1 MGPGRHAGL
10 GSGLVVSI
18 LVEEVLLIQR
28 RAFLLA
34 SVALVAMP
42 GSLMAKPGIKGGKGA
57 ARTVNLSG
65 ARAPIEVVED
75 ELGVPHV
82 RAASKHD
89 AFFGQGYLVARD
101 RLFQIDMDYRGDMGR
116 MAEAFGLRRIAAD
129 RAARLF
135 LYRGDIDAELAA
147 LPAEVLD
154 CARGYV
160 AGVNARIDELAADP
174 AGLPLEYGILGISP
188 LRWDVRDLVRGRGI
202 GMGDADDEV
211 RRAQLQARG
220 LLDAEQL
227 MAPLRPAWSFT
238 VPKGLDVA
246 AVSEADLGVLDPANR
261 PTGFDAVQ
269 EARFDP
275 EQRRSDRF
283 ALGSNAWTVAA
294 SRSAT
299 GRPILA
305 NDPHLG
311 IGRTSPRHICHLSAP
326 GLDVIGAG
334 APGLPGIMQGHT
346 DRFAF
351 GRTNFHIDQTDLFI
365 LRTKKDDP
373 GRYWHKGR
381 WKAFETFEDEI
392 VVKGA
397 PPERV
402 TLRYAA
408 GRPIVS
414 QDSAKDRAVAFATVG
429 MLPGA
434 NMQFA
439 MIAINLATDWASLR
453 QAFKLH
459 VSPTNFHYADIDG
472 NTGWQTI
479 GFAPR
484 RPKHDG
490 LFPAPG
496 DGDFDWTGIL
506 PVEDMPS
513 VYNPAEGWF
522 ASANQMNLPA
532 GYPYRERII
541 SFNWSDPF
549 RYDRVAEVLRRQP
562 KHRIED
568 SIALQHDVQ
577 SLPARALLKLLPA
590 NPSSEAAPG
599 RPLCSG
605 AGPRAEANSDAALL
619 FEMDDHPS
627 YQELDCRRPGGAGGS
642 EDLIPSVNLS
652 EMLRILA
659 APDKRLGDDPAASR
673 DALIN
678 GALAAGWKKAIEI
691 GGADPAKWQW
701 GDLHRVTIQH
711 PLAANPAIA
720 AAFPKIEGGRSG
732 GDGTTPMA
740 RGFNARRGFNVS
752 HGASYLFVADVGA
765 WDNSRFLLLPGQSA
779 DPRSPRYRDFYPKWL
794 AGAMQP
800 LWFSK
805 AAVDRHAVGRLVLAP
820 AAD

>member
-1 MGPGRHAGL
+1 
-10 GSGLVVSI
+10 
-18 LVEEVLLIQR
+18 LIQR

-34 SVALVAMP
+34 SVALAAMP
-42 GSLMAKPGIKGGKGA
+42 GSLFAKPRVKGI
-57 ARTVNLSG
+57 ARTVKLSG
-65 ARAPIEVVED
+65 ARAPVEVVED

-82 RAASKHD
+82 RAGSLHD
-89 AFFGQGYLVARD
+89 AYFGQGYLVARD
-101 RLFQIDMDYRGDMGR
+101 RLFQIDMELRRDMGR
-116 MAEAFGLRRIAAD
+116 MAEAFGPRFVAAD
-129 RAARLF
+129 RGARLF
-135 LYRGDIDAELAA
+135 LYRGDIDSELAA
-147 LPAEVLD
+147 LPADVLD
-154 CARGYV
+154 CAKGYV
-160 AGVNARIDELAADP
+160 AGVNARLDELAADP
-174 AGLPLEYGILGISP
+174 TQLPLEYGILGVSP
-188 LRWDVRDLVRGRGI
+188 LRWNLRDLVRNRGI

-220 LLDAEQL
+220 LLDADQL
-227 MAPLRPAWSFT
+227 MAPLRPAWSYT
-238 VPKGLDVA
+238 VPEGLDCA
-246 AVSEADLGVLDPANR
+246 AVTEADLGILDPATR
-261 PTGFDAVQ
+261 PMDFDPVQ
-269 EARFDP
+269 EASLDP
-275 EQRRSDRF
+275 EQRWGDRF
-283 ALGSNAWTVAA
+283 ALGSNAWTI
-294 SRSAT
+294 SPLRSAT

-311 IGRTSPRHICHLSAP
+311 IGRASPRHMVHLSAP

-365 LRTKKDDP
+365 LRTKEGDP
-373 GRYWHKGR
+373 GRYWHKGE

-392 VVKGA
+392 LVKGA

-414 QDSAKDRAVAFATVG
+414 QDAARGRAVAFATVS

-434 NMQFA
+434 NQRFA
-439 MIAINLATDWASLR
+439 MIAINLSKDWASLR

-459 VSPTNFHYADIDG
+459 VSPTNLHYADIDG

-479 GFAPR
+479 GFTPR

-506 PVEDMPS
+506 PIEDMPH
-513 VYNPAEGWF
+513 VYNPREGWF
-522 ASANQMNLPA
+522 ASANQMNIPA
-532 GYPYRERII
+532 GYPYRERVI
-541 SFNWSDPF
+541 SFNWSDPY
-549 RYDRVAEVLRRQP
+549 RYDRIVEVLKAQP

-590 NPSSEAAPG
+590 TLSAEAAP
-599 RPLCSG
+599 
-605 AGPRAEANSDAALL
+605 AAALL
-619 FEMDDHPS
+619 RRWDCGIEADSAAALLYEMVMPALSSDFYDRIMPT
-627 YQELDCRRPGGAGGS
+627 GAR
-642 EDLIPSVNLS
+642 DLIASVNLS

-659 APDKRLGDDPAASR
+659 SPDKRLGDDPVAAR
-673 DALIN
+673 DAIIDR
-678 GALAAGWKKAIEI
+678 ALTAGWKKAVEVA
-691 GGADPAKWQW
+691 GADPVGWRW
-701 GDLHRVTIQH
+701 GDLHRVTISH
-711 PLAANPAIA
+711 SLSSNPSIA
-720 AAFPKIEGGRSG
+720 AAFPKIDGGRSG

-740 RGFNARRGFNVS
+740 RGFNPRRGFNVT

-779 DPRSPRYRDFYPKWL
+779 DPRSPRHRDFYPLWL

-800 LWFSK
+800 LWYSK
-805 AAVDRHAVGRLVLAP
+805 AAVDRHAVSRLTLTP

>member
-1 MGPGRHAGL
+1 M
-10 GSGLVVSI
+10 
-18 LVEEVLLIQR
+18 IQR

-34 SVALVAMP
+34 SVALAAMP
-42 GSLMAKPGIKGGKGA
+42 GSLLAKPRGHGGSAKP
-57 ARTVNLSG
+57 RTVHLTG
-65 ARAPIEVVED
+65 ARAPVEVIED

-82 RAASKHD
+82 RAASLHD

-101 RLFQIDMDYRGDMGR
+101 RLFQIDMEQRRDMGR
-116 MAEAFGLRRIAAD
+116 MAEAFGPRFVAAD

-135 LYRGDIDAELAA
+135 LYRGDIEAELAA
-147 LPAEVLD
+147 LPPDVLE
-154 CARGYV
+154 CAQGYV

-174 AGLPLEYGILGISP
+174 AQLPLEYGLLGISP
-188 LRWDVRDLVRGRGI
+188 LRWDIRNLVRGRGI

-211 RRAQLQARG
+211 RRAQLHARG
-220 LLDAEQL
+220 LLDADQL

-238 VPKGLDVA
+238 VPEGLDTA
-246 AVSEADLGVLDPANR
+246 AVTDADLGILDSSARPLPFDSIQEAQLDP
-261 PTGFDAVQ
+261 Q
-269 EARFDP
+269 
-275 EQRRSDRF
+275 QRWTDRF
-283 ALGSNAWTVAA
+283 ALGSNAWTIAP

-311 IGRTSPRHICHLSAP
+311 IGGAGPRHMVHLTAP

-365 LRTKKDDP
+365 LRTKKDDANQ
-373 GRYWHKGR
+373 YWHKGK
-381 WKAFETFEDEI
+381 WKVFETFEDEI
-392 VVKGA
+392 AVKGA

-414 QDSAKDRAVAFATVG
+414 QDAARDRAVAFATVS

-434 NMQFA
+434 NQRFA
-439 MIAINLATDWASLR
+439 IIAINLAKDWASLQ

-459 VSPTNFHYADIDG
+459 VSPTNLHYADIDG

-479 GFAPR
+479 GFTPR

-506 PVEDMPS
+506 PVQDMPH
-513 VYNPAEGWF
+513 VYNPREGWF

-532 GYPYRERII
+532 GYPYHERII
-541 SFNWSDPF
+541 SFGWSDPF
-549 RYDRVAEVLRRQP
+549 RYDRIAEVLRAQP

-590 NPSSEAAPG
+590 APSADAAQATALLRRWDCGIEADSA
-599 RPLCSG
+599 
-605 AGPRAEANSDAALL
+605 AALL
-619 FEMDDHPS
+619 YEMVMPALS
-627 YQELDCRRPGGAGGS
+627 SGFYERVVPAAAR
-642 EDLIPSVNLS
+642 DLIPSVNLS

-659 APDKRLGDDPAASR
+659 SSDKRLGGDPAAAR
-673 DALIN
+673 DALIDR
-678 GALAAGWKKAIEI
+678 ALAAGWKRAVEL
-691 GGADPAKWQW
+691 GGTDPARWQW
-701 GDLHRVTIQH
+701 GDLHRVTIAH
-711 PLAANPAIA
+711 PLSSIPAIA

-740 RGFNARRGFNVS
+740 RGFNAKRGFNVS

-779 DPRSPRYRDFYPKWL
+779 DPRSPRYRDFYPLWL

-805 AAVDRHAVGRLVLAP
+805 AAVERHAAARLILTP
-820 AAD
+820 TL

>member
-1 MGPGRHAGL
+1 M
-10 GSGLVVSI
+10 
-18 LVEEVLLIQR
+18 IQR

-34 SVALVAMP
+34 SVALAAMP
-42 GSLMAKPGIKGGKGA
+42 GSLLAKPRVKG
-57 ARTVNLSG
+57 ARTVRLSG
-65 ARAPIEVVED
+65 SRAPVEIVED

-82 RAASKHD
+82 RAASLHD
-89 AFFGQGYLVARD
+89 AYFGQGYLVARD
-101 RLFQIDMDYRGDMGR
+101 RLFQIDMEHRRDMGR
-116 MAEAFGLRRIAAD
+116 MAEAFGSRFVAAD

-135 LYRGDIDAELAA
+135 LYRGDIEAELAA
-147 LPAEVLD
+147 LPPDVLE
-154 CARGYV
+154 CAHGYV

-174 AGLPLEYGILGISP
+174 AQLPLEYGILGISP
-188 LRWDVRDLVRGRGI
+188 LRWNIRDLVRNRGI
-202 GMGDADDEV
+202 SMGDADDEV

-220 LLDAEQL
+220 LLEADQL

-238 VPKGLDVA
+238 VPEGLDCA
-246 AVSEADLGVLDPANR
+246 AVTAADLGLLDSAAR
-261 PTGFDAVQ
+261 PMPFDPVQ
-269 EARFDP
+269 EAQFDP
-275 EQRRSDRF
+275 EERRGDRF
-283 ALGSNAWTVAA
+283 ALGSNAWTIAP

-299 GRPILA
+299 GRAILA

-311 IGRTSPRHICHLSAP
+311 IGGASPRHMVHLSAP

-346 DRFAF
+346 DCFAF

-373 GRYWHKGR
+373 TRYWHKGA

-392 VVKGA
+392 AVKGA

-414 QDSAKDRAVAFATVG
+414 QDAGRGRAVAFATVS

-434 NMQFA
+434 NQRFA
-439 MIAINLATDWASLR
+439 MIAINLSKDWASLR

-479 GFAPR
+479 GFTPR

-506 PVEDMPS
+506 PVEDMPH
-513 VYNPAEGWF
+513 VYNPREGWF

-532 GYPYRERII
+532 AYPYRERII
-541 SFNWSDPF
+541 SFSWSDPF
-549 RYDRVAEVLRRQP
+549 RYDRIAEVLRDQP
-562 KHRIED
+562 KHRIKD

-577 SLPARALLKLLPA
+577 SLPARALLKLLPVH
-590 NPSSEAAPG
+590 PSADAAP
-599 RPLCSG
+599 
-605 AGPRAEANSDAALL
+605 AAALL
-619 FEMDDHPS
+619 RRWDCGIEADSAAALLYEMVMPALSSDFYDRVVPVAA
-627 YQELDCRRPGGAGGS
+627 R
-642 EDLIPSVNLS
+642 DLIPSVNLS

-659 APDKRLGDDPAASR
+659 SPDKRLGENPAAAR
-673 DALIN
+673 DALIDR
-678 GALAAGWKKAIEI
+678 ALAAGWKRAVEL
-691 GGADPAKWQW
+691 GGADPAGWRW
-701 GDLHRVTIQH
+701 GDLHRVSIAH
-711 PLAANPAIA
+711 PLSSNPAIA

-740 RGFNARRGFNVS
+740 RGFNAKRGFNVS
-752 HGASYLFVADVGA
+752 HGASYLMVADVGA

-779 DPRSPRYRDFYPKWL
+779 DPRSPRYRDFYPFWL

-805 AAVDRHAVGRLVLAP
+805 AAVDRHAAARTILAP
-820 AAD
+820 AAKVPRR

>member
-1 MGPGRHAGL
+1 
-10 GSGLVVSI
+10 
-18 LVEEVLLIQR
+18 LIQR

-34 SVALVAMP
+34 SAALVAMP
-42 GSLMAKPGIKGGKGA
+42 GSLLAKPRVRGGT
-57 ARTVNLSG
+57 RTTKLSG
-65 ARAPIEVVED
+65 ARAPIEVIED
-75 ELGVPHV
+75 VLGVPHV
-82 RAASKHD
+82 RAASRHD

-101 RLFQIDMDYRGDMGR
+101 RLFQMDIDYRRDMGR
-116 MAEAFGLRRIAAD
+116 MAEAFGPRFVAAD
-129 RAARLF
+129 KAARLF
-135 LYRGDIDAELAA
+135 HYRGDIDAELAA
-147 LPAEVLD
+147 LPPDVLE

-174 AGLPLEYGILGISP
+174 AQLPLEYGILGISP
-188 LRWDVRDLVRGRGI
+188 LRWDILDLVRRRGI

-211 RRAQLQARG
+211 RRAQLQSRG

-227 MAPLRPAWSFT
+227 LAPLRPAWSFT
-238 VPKGLDVA
+238 IPQGLDVA

-261 PTGFDAVQ
+261 PVPFDAIQGVPL
-269 EARFDP
+269 DP
-275 EQRRSDRF
+275 EPEGDRF
-283 ALGSNAWTVAA
+283 ALGSNAWTISP

-311 IGRTSPRHICHLSAP
+311 IGGANPRHMIHLTAP

-365 LRTKKDDP
+365 LRTKDGDP
-373 GRYWHKGR
+373 NRYWHKGE

-392 VVKGA
+392 AVKGA

-402 TLRYAA
+402 TLRYAG

-414 QDSAKDRAVAFATVG
+414 QDAARQRAVAFATVS

-434 NMQFA
+434 NSRFA
-439 MIAINLATDWASLR
+439 MIAINLSKDWASLR

-479 GFAPR
+479 GFTPR
-484 RPKHDG
+484 RPRHDG

-496 DGDFDWTGIL
+496 DGDYDWTGLL
-506 PVEDMPS
+506 PVEDMPH
-513 VYNPAEGWF
+513 VYNPPEGWF

-532 GYPYRERII
+532 DYPYRERII
-541 SFNWSDPF
+541 SFNWSDPY
-549 RYDRVAEVLRRQP
+549 RYDRCAEVLRSQP
-562 KHRIED
+562 KHRIAD

-577 SLPARALLKLLPA
+577 SLPARALLKLVPA
-590 NPSSEAAPG
+590 TLSAEAAPAVAMLRRWDCG
-599 RPLCSG
+599 I
-605 AGPRAEANSDAALL
+605 EADSAAALL
-619 FEMDDHPS
+619 FEMVMAALSANFHDRVVP
-627 YQELDCRRPGGAGGS
+627 AAAK
-642 EDLIPSVNLS
+642 DLIPTVNLS
-652 EMLRILA
+652 EMLRILG
-659 APDKRLGDDPAASR
+659 APDKRLGDDPAAAR
-673 DALIN
+673 DALIE
-678 GALAAGWKKAIEI
+678 GALVAGWTKAVEL

-701 GDLHRVTIQH
+701 GNLHRVTIAH
-711 PLAANPAIA
+711 PLASSNAAIA

-740 RGFNARRGFNVS
+740 RGFNSRRGFNVS

-794 AGAMQP
+794 AGDMQP

-805 AAVDRHAVGRLVLAP
+805 AAIDRHAVERLVLAP
-820 AAD
+820 AKG

>member
-1 MGPGRHAGL
+1 M
-10 GSGLVVSI
+10 
-18 LVEEVLLIQR
+18 IQR

-42 GSLMAKPGIKGGKGA
+42 GSLLAQPKVKGA
-57 ARTVNLSG
+57 AQTVRLSG
-65 ARAPIEVVED
+65 ARAPVEVVED

-82 RAASKHD
+82 RAASLHD

-101 RLFQIDMDYRGDMGR
+101 RLFQIDMEHRRDMGR
-116 MAEAFGLRRIAAD
+116 MAEAFGPRFVAAD
-129 RAARLF
+129 KAARLF

-147 LPAEVLD
+147 LPPGVLE
-154 CARGYV
+154 CAQGYV
-160 AGVNARIDELAADP
+160 AGVNARIEELSADP
-174 AGLPLEYGILGISP
+174 AQLPLEYGILGISP
-188 LRWDVRDLVRGRGI
+188 LRWEIADLVRNRGI
-202 GMGDADDEV
+202 SMGDADDEV

-220 LLDAEQL
+220 LLDVDQL
-227 MAPLRPAWSFT
+227 MIPLRPAWSFT

-246 AVSEADLGVLDPANR
+246 AVSDADLGILDPANR
-261 PTGFDAVQ
+261 PMDFDPVQ
-269 EARFDP
+269 EASLDAEGRWG
-275 EQRRSDRF
+275 DRF
-283 ALGSNAWTVAA
+283 ALGSNAWTIAP

-311 IGRTSPRHICHLSAP
+311 IGRASPRHMCHLTAP

-373 GRYWHKGR
+373 GRYWHKGQ

-392 VVKGA
+392 AVKGA

-414 QDSAKDRAVAFATVG
+414 QDAARDRAVAFATVS

-434 NMQFA
+434 NQRFA
-439 MIAINLATDWASLR
+439 IIAINLSKDWASLR

-459 VSPTNFHYADIDG
+459 VSPTNLHYADIDG

-479 GFAPR
+479 GFTPR

-490 LFPAPG
+490 LLPAPG

-506 PVEDMPS
+506 PVEDMPH
-513 VYNPAEGWF
+513 VYNPREGWF
-522 ASANQMNLPA
+522 ASANQMNLPVD
-532 GYPYRERII
+532 YPYRERII
-541 SFNWSDPF
+541 SFSWSDPF
-549 RYDRVAEVLRRQP
+549 RYNRIAEVLRAQP

-590 NPSSEAAPG
+590 NVSAEAAP
-599 RPLCSG
+599 
-605 AGPRAEANSDAALL
+605 AAALL
-619 FEMDDHPS
+619 RRWDCGIEADSAAALLYEMVMPALSTDFYDRIMPAAA
-627 YQELDCRRPGGAGGS
+627 R
-642 EDLIPSVNLS
+642 DLIPSVNLS

-659 APDKRLGDDPAASR
+659 SPDKRLGDTPAAAR
-673 DALIN
+673 DAIVDR
-678 GALAAGWKKAIEI
+678 ALAAGWKKAVEV
-691 GGADPAKWQW
+691 GGPDPARWKW
-701 GDLHRVTIQH
+701 GDLHRVTIAH
-711 PLAANPAIA
+711 SLSSNPAIA
-720 AAFPKIEGGRSG
+720 SAFPKIDGGRSG

-740 RGFNARRGFNVS
+740 RGFNPRRGFNVT

-779 DPRSPRYRDFYPKWL
+779 DPRSPRYRDFYPYWL

-805 AAVDRHAVGRLVLAP
+805 TAVDRHAEGRLILTP
-820 AAD
+820 A

>member
-1 MGPGRHAGL
+1 M
-10 GSGLVVSI
+10 
-18 LVEEVLLIQR
+18 IQR

-34 SVALVAMP
+34 SAALAAMP
-42 GSLMAKPGIKGGKGA
+42 GSLLATPRVKGGT
-57 ARTVNLSG
+57 RTVNLAG
-65 ARAPIEVVED
+65 ARAPIEIIED

-101 RLFQIDMDYRGDMGR
+101 RLFQLDMERRREMGR
-116 MAEAFGLRRIAAD
+116 MAEAFGPRFVAAD

-147 LPAEVLD
+147 LPPEVLE

-174 AGLPLEYGILGISP
+174 AALPLEYGILGIRP
-188 LRWDVRDLVRGRGI
+188 LRWEVRDLVRGRGI

-238 VPKGLDVA
+238 MPEGLDVA
-246 AVSEADLGVLDPANR
+246 AVSEADLGVLDPAAR
-261 PTGFDAVQ
+261 PVPFDAIQ
-269 EARFDP
+269 EASLDR
-275 EQRRSDRF
+275 ELRGSDRF
-283 ALGSNAWTVAA
+283 ALGSNAWTISP

-311 IGRTSPRHICHLSAP
+311 IGGASPRHMCHLSAP

-351 GRTNFHIDQTDLFI
+351 GRTNFHIDQTDLFV
-365 LRTKKDDP
+365 LRTKKGDP
-373 GRYWHKGR
+373 GRYWHKGE

-392 VVKGA
+392 LVKGA
-397 PPERV
+397 PSERV

-414 QDSAKDRAVAFATVG
+414 QDAARNRAVAFATVS

-434 NMQFA
+434 NQRFA
-439 MIAINLATDWASLR
+439 IIAINLSKDWASLR
-453 QAFKLH
+453 KACTLH
-459 VSPTNFHYADIDG
+459 VSPTNLHYADIDG

-479 GFAPR
+479 GFTPR

-496 DGDFDWTGIL
+496 DGDFDWAGIL
-506 PVEDMPS
+506 PVEDMPH
-513 VYNPAEGWF
+513 VYNPREGWF

-541 SFNWSDPF
+541 SFGWSDPF
-549 RYDRVAEVLRRQP
+549 RYDRIAEVLRNQP

-568 SIALQHDVQ
+568 SVALQHDVH

-590 NPSSEAAPG
+590 SPSADAAP
-599 RPLCSG
+599 
-605 AGPRAEANSDAALL
+605 AAALL
-619 FEMDDHPS
+619 RRWDCGIEADSAAALLYEMVMPALSTAFYDRIVPTAA
-627 YQELDCRRPGGAGGS
+627 R
-642 EDLIPSVNLS
+642 DLIPSVNLS

-659 APDKRLGDDPAASR
+659 SPDKRLGDDPAAAR
-673 DALIN
+673 DAMIN
-678 GALAAGWKKAIEI
+678 GALAAGWKKAVEL
-691 GGADPAKWQW
+691 GGADPAGWKW
-701 GDLHRVTIQH
+701 GDLHRVTIAH
-711 PLAANPAIA
+711 PLSASHRAIA
-720 AAFPKIEGGRSG
+720 AAFPNIEGGRSG

-740 RGFNARRGFNVS
+740 RGFNAKRSYDVS

-779 DPRSPRYRDFYPKWL
+779 DPRSPHYRDFYPKWL

-805 AAVDRHAVGRLVLAP
+805 AAVERHAAARLTLTP

>member
-1 MGPGRHAGL
+1 M
-10 GSGLVVSI
+10 
-18 LVEEVLLIQR
+18 IQR

-34 SVALVAMP
+34 SAALVAMP
-42 GSLMAKPGIKGGKGA
+42 GSLLARPRIKGGTRKIG
-57 ARTVNLSG
+57 LSG
-65 ARAPIEVVED
+65 ARASIEVIED

-82 RAASKHD
+82 RAASLHD
-89 AFFGQGYLVARD
+89 AYFGQGYLVARD
-101 RLFQIDMDYRGDMGR
+101 RLFQIDMEQRRDMGR
-116 MAEAFGLRRIAAD
+116 MAEAFGPRFVAAD
-129 RAARLF
+129 KAARLF

-147 LPAEVLD
+147 IPPDVLD

-160 AGVNARIDELAADP
+160 AGVNARLDELAADP
-174 AGLPLEYGILGISP
+174 SQLPLEYGILGISP
-188 LRWDVRDLVRGRGI
+188 LRWDVRDLVRNRGI

-227 MAPLRPAWSFT
+227 MIPLRPTWSFT
-238 VPKGLDVA
+238 VPEGLDVA
-246 AVSEADLGVLDPANR
+246 SVSEADLGVLDPANR
-261 PTGFDAVQ
+261 PLDFDPVQ

-275 EQRRSDRF
+275 ETRTSDRF
-283 ALGSNAWTVAA
+283 ALGSNAWTVAG
-294 SRSAT
+294 SRTAT

-311 IGRTSPRHICHLSAP
+311 IGRASPRHMVHLTAP
-326 GLDVIGAG
+326 GFDVIGAG
-334 APGLPGIMQGHT
+334 SPGLPGIMQGHT

-351 GRTNFHIDQTDLFI
+351 GRTNFHIDQTDMFI
-365 LRTKKDDP
+365 LRTKEGDP
-373 GRYWHKGR
+373 ARYWHKGE
-381 WKAFETFEDEI
+381 WKAFEIFEDEI
-392 VVKGA
+392 AVKGA

-414 QDSAKDRAVAFATVG
+414 QDAARNRAVAFATVS

-434 NMQFA
+434 NARFA
-439 MIAINLATDWASLR
+439 MIAINLSKDWASLR
-453 QAFKLH
+453 KAFKLH

-479 GFAPR
+479 GFVPK

-506 PVEDMPS
+506 PVEDMPH
-513 VYNPAEGWF
+513 VYNPPEGWF

-532 GYPYRERII
+532 AYPYRERII
-541 SFNWSDPF
+541 SFSWSDPF
-549 RYDRVAEVLRRQP
+549 RYDRCAEVLRAQP
-562 KHRIED
+562 KHRIAD

-590 NPSSEAAPG
+590 APSTEAANAVALLRRWDCG
-599 RPLCSG
+599 I
-605 AGPRAEANSDAALL
+605 EADSAAALL
-619 FEMDDHPS
+619 YEMVMIALSSDFRERIVPA
-627 YQELDCRRPGGAGGS
+627 GAK
-642 EDLIPSVNLS
+642 DLISSVNLS

-659 APDKRLGDDPAASR
+659 SPDKRLGEDPVAGRDAMIDRALIAGWNRAVTLGGPDPA
-673 DALIN
+673 
-678 GALAAGWKKAIEI
+678 G
-691 GGADPAKWQW
+691 WQW
-701 GDLHRVTIQH
+701 GDLHRVSIEH
-711 PLAANPAIA
+711 PLAASNRAIA

-732 GDGTTPMA
+732 GDGQTPMA
-740 RGFNARRGFNVS
+740 RGFNARRSFNVS

-779 DPRSPRYRDFYPKWL
+779 DPRSPRYRDFYPLWL
-794 AGAMQP
+794 AGTMQP

-805 AAVDRHAVGRLVLAP
+805 GAVDRHAVAHTVLTPKPTAP
-820 AAD
+820 RQ

>member
-1 MGPGRHAGL
+1 M
-10 GSGLVVSI
+10 
-18 LVEEVLLIQR
+18 IQR

-34 SVALVAMP
+34 SVALAAMP
-42 GSLMAKPGIKGGKGA
+42 GSLFAKPGVKGVSA
-57 ARTVNLSG
+57 RARTISLSG
-65 ARAPIEVVED
+65 ARAPVDVIED

-82 RAASKHD
+82 RAASLHD

-101 RLFQIDMDYRGDMGR
+101 RLFQIDMEQRRDMGR
-116 MAEAFGLRRIAAD
+116 MAEAFGPRFVAAD

-135 LYRGDIDAELAA
+135 LYRGDIEAELAA
-147 LPAEVLD
+147 LPADVLE

-174 AGLPLEYGILGISP
+174 AQLPLEYGLLGISP
-188 LRWDVRDLVRGRGI
+188 LRWDIRNLVQGRGI

-211 RRAQLQARG
+211 RRAQLHARG
-220 LLDAEQL
+220 LLDADQL

-238 VPKGLDVA
+238 VPEGLDAA
-246 AVSEADLGVLDPANR
+246 AVSDADLGILNASAR
-261 PTGFDAVQ
+261 PLPFDTIQ
-269 EARFDP
+269 EAQFDP
-275 EQRRSDRF
+275 EQRWTDRF
-283 ALGSNAWTVAA
+283 ALGSNAWTIAP

-311 IGRTSPRHICHLSAP
+311 IGGAGPRHMVHLTAP

-365 LRTKKDDP
+365 LRTQKDDP
-373 GRYWHKGR
+373 GQYWHKGA

-392 VVKGA
+392 AVKGA
-397 PPERV
+397 PSERV

-414 QDSAKDRAVAFATVG
+414 QDAARGRAVAFATVS

-434 NMQFA
+434 NQRFA
-439 MIAINLATDWASLR
+439 MIAINLSKDWASLR

-459 VSPTNFHYADIDG
+459 VSPTNLHYADIDG

-479 GFAPR
+479 GFTPR

-490 LFPAPG
+490 LLPAPG

-506 PVEDMPS
+506 AVEDMPH
-513 VYNPAEGWF
+513 VYNPREGWF

-532 GYPYRERII
+532 GYPWRERII

-549 RYDRVAEVLRRQP
+549 RYDRIAEVLRAQP

-568 SIALQHDVQ
+568 SVALQHDVQ

-590 NPSSEAAPG
+590 RPSADAAQ
-599 RPLCSG
+599 
-605 AGPRAEANSDAALL
+605 AAALL
-619 FEMDDHPS
+619 RRWDCGIEADSAAALLYEMVMPALS
-627 YQELDCRRPGGAGGS
+627 AGFYDRVVPAAAR
-642 EDLIPSVNLS
+642 DLIPSVNLS

-659 APDKRLGDDPAASR
+659 SPDKRLGDDPVAAR
-673 DALIN
+673 DALVDR
-678 GALAAGWKKAIEI
+678 ALAAGWKKAVEL
-691 GGADPAKWQW
+691 GGADPAGWRW
-701 GDLHRVTIQH
+701 GDLHRVTIAH
-711 PLAANPAIA
+711 PLSSIPAIA

-740 RGFNARRGFNVS
+740 RGFNPKRGFNVS
-752 HGASYLFVADVGA
+752 HGASYLMVADVGA

-779 DPRSPRYRDFYPKWL
+779 DPRSPRYRDFYPFWL

-805 AAVDRHAVGRLVLAP
+805 GAVERHAAARMVLEP
-820 AAD
+820 ASS

>member
-1 MGPGRHAGL
+1 
-10 GSGLVVSI
+10 
-18 LVEEVLLIQR
+18 LIQR

-34 SVALVAMP
+34 SVALVALP
-42 GSLMAKPGIKGGKGA
+42 GGLMAKPRGKAGKQ
-57 ARTVNLSG
+57 TVRLSG
-65 ARAPIEVVED
+65 ARAPIEIVED

-101 RLFQIDMDYRGDMGR
+101 RLFQIDMEHRGDMGR
-116 MAEAFGLRRIAAD
+116 MAETFGPRFVAAD
-129 RAARLF
+129 KAARLF
-135 LYRGDIDAELAA
+135 LYRGDVEAELAA
-147 LPAEVLD
+147 LPPDVLD

-174 AGLPLEYGILGISP
+174 AQLPLEYGILGIDP

-238 VPKGLDVA
+238 VPEGLDCA

-261 PTGFDAVQ
+261 PIDFDPVQ

-275 EQRRSDRF
+275 EQRRADRF
-283 ALGSNAWTVAA
+283 ALGSNAWTVAP

-311 IGRTSPRHICHLSAP
+311 IGRTSPRHMCHLSAP

-334 APGLPGIMQGHT
+334 SPGLPGIMQGHT

-365 LRTKKDDP
+365 LRTSESDP
-373 GRYWHKGR
+373 ESYWHKGK
-381 WKAFETFEDEI
+381 WTAFETFEDEI
-392 VVKGA
+392 AVKDA

-402 TLRYAA
+402 VLRYAG

-414 QDSAKDRAVAFATVG
+414 ADAARQRAVAFSTVS

-434 NMQFA
+434 NMRFA
-439 MIAINLATDWASLR
+439 IIAINLSKDWASLR

-479 GFAPR
+479 GFTPQ

-506 PVEDMPS
+506 PVEDMPF
-513 VYNPAEGWF
+513 VYNPPEGWF
-522 ASANQMNLPA
+522 ASANQMNLPT

-549 RYDRVAEVLRRQP
+549 RYNRCAEVLRAQP

-577 SLPARALLKLLPA
+577 SLPARALLKLIPA
-590 NPSSEAAPG
+590 SPSTEAAPAAALLRRWDCG
-599 RPLCSG
+599 I
-605 AGPRAEANSDAALL
+605 EADSAAALL
-619 FEMDDHPS
+619 FEMVMVALSADFRDRIVPAAA
-627 YQELDCRRPGGAGGS
+627 R
-642 EDLIPSVNLS
+642 DLIPSVNLS
-652 EMLRILA
+652 EMLHILG
-659 APDKRLGDDPAASR
+659 APDKRLGDDPAAAR
-673 DALIN
+673 DALVN
-678 GALAAGWKKAIEI
+678 GALAAGWKKAIEL

-701 GDLHRVTIQH
+701 GDLHRVTIAH
-711 PLAANPAIA
+711 PLSANPAIA

-740 RGFNARRGFNVS
+740 RGFNARRGFDVS

-794 AGAMQP
+794 AGDMQP

-805 AAVDRHAVGRLVLAP
+805 AAVDRHAVGRTVLAP
-820 AAD
+820 AGG

>member
-1 MGPGRHAGL
+1 M
-10 GSGLVVSI
+10 
-18 LVEEVLLIQR
+18 LIQR
-28 RAFLLA
+28 RALLLA
-34 SVALVAMP
+34 SVALAAMP
-42 GSLMAKPGIKGGKGA
+42 GSLFAKPRVEGA
-57 ARTVNLSG
+57 ARTVTLSG
-65 ARAPIEVVED
+65 ARAPIEVIED

-82 RAASKHD
+82 RAGSLHD
-89 AFFGQGYLVARD
+89 AYFGQGYLVARD
-101 RLFQIDMDYRGDMGR
+101 RLFQIDMEIRRDMGR
-116 MAEAFGLRRIAAD
+116 MAEAFGPRFVAAD
-129 RAARLF
+129 RGARLF
-135 LYRGDIDAELAA
+135 LYRGDIEAELAA
-147 LPAEVLD
+147 LPADVLE
-154 CARGYV
+154 CAKGYV
-160 AGVNARIDELAADP
+160 AGVNARLDELAADP
-174 AGLPLEYGILGISP
+174 AQLPLEYGRVGISP
-188 LRWDVRDLVRGRGI
+188 LRWDIRDLVRNRGI

-211 RRAQLQARG
+211 RRAQLQTRG
-220 LLDAEQL
+220 LLDADQL
-227 MAPLRPAWSFT
+227 MAPLRPAWSYT
-238 VPKGLDVA
+238 VPEGLECA
-246 AVSEADLGVLDPANR
+246 EVSEVDLGIFDPATR
-261 PTGFDAVQ
+261 PMDFDPVQ
-269 EARFDP
+269 EASLDP
-275 EQRRSDRF
+275 DQRWGDRF
-283 ALGSNAWTVAA
+283 ALGSNAWTISP

-311 IGRTSPRHICHLSAP
+311 IGRASPRHMVHLSAP

-365 LRTKKDDP
+365 LRTKDGDP
-373 GRYWHKGR
+373 GRYWHKGA

-392 VVKGA
+392 LVKGA

-414 QDSAKDRAVAFATVG
+414 QDAARSRAVAFATVS

-434 NMQFA
+434 NQRFA
-439 MIAINLATDWASLR
+439 IIAINLSRDWASLR

-459 VSPTNFHYADIDG
+459 VSPTNLHYADIDG

-479 GFAPR
+479 GFTPR
-484 RPKHDG
+484 RPRHDG

-506 PVEDMPS
+506 PIEDMPH
-513 VYNPAEGWF
+513 VYNPREGWF
-522 ASANQMNLPA
+522 ASANQMNIPA
-532 GYPYRERII
+532 GYPYRERVI
-541 SFNWSDPF
+541 SFNWSDPY
-549 RYDRVAEVLRRQP
+549 RYDRIVEVLKAQP

-590 NPSSEAAPG
+590 TLSAEAAP
-599 RPLCSG
+599 
-605 AGPRAEANSDAALL
+605 AAALL
-619 FEMDDHPS
+619 RRWDCGIEADSAAALLYEMVMPALSSDFYDRIMPTAA
-627 YQELDCRRPGGAGGS
+627 R
-642 EDLIPSVNLS
+642 DLIPSINLS

-659 APDKRLGDDPAASR
+659 SPDKRLGDDPVAAR
-673 DALIN
+673 DAIIDR
-678 GALAAGWKKAIEI
+678 ALAAGWKKAVEV
-691 GGADPAKWQW
+691 GGADPAGWRW
-701 GDLHRVTIQH
+701 GDLHRVTISH
-711 PLAANPAIA
+711 SLSSNPAIA
-720 AAFPKIEGGRSG
+720 AAFPKIDGGRSG

-740 RGFNARRGFNVS
+740 RGFNPRRGFNVT

-779 DPRSPRYRDFYPKWL
+779 DPRSPRYRDFYPLWL

-800 LWFSK
+800 LWYSK
-805 AAVDRHAVGRLVLAP
+805 AAVDRHAVSMLTLAP

>member
-1 MGPGRHAGL
+1 M
-10 GSGLVVSI
+10 
-18 LVEEVLLIQR
+18 IQR

-34 SVALVAMP
+34 SAALVAMP
-42 GSLMAKPGIKGGKGA
+42 GSLLAKPRVKGGT
-57 ARTVNLSG
+57 RTTKLSG
-65 ARAPIEVVED
+65 ARAPIEVIED
-75 ELGVPHV
+75 ALGVPHV
-82 RAASKHD
+82 RAASRHD

-101 RLFQIDMDYRGDMGR
+101 RLFQMDIDYRRDMGR
-116 MAEAFGLRRIAAD
+116 MAEAFGPRFVAAD
-129 RAARLF
+129 KAARLF
-135 LYRGDIDAELAA
+135 HYRGDIDAELAA
-147 LPAEVLD
+147 LPPDVLE

-174 AGLPLEYGILGISP
+174 AQLPLEYGILGISP
-188 LRWDVRDLVRGRGI
+188 LRWDILDLVRRRGI

-211 RRAQLQARG
+211 RRAQLQSRG

-227 MAPLRPAWSFT
+227 LAPLRPAWSFT
-238 VPKGLDVA
+238 IPQGLDVA

-261 PTGFDAVQ
+261 PVPFDAIQGVPL
-269 EARFDP
+269 DP
-275 EQRRSDRF
+275 EPEGDRF
-283 ALGSNAWTVAA
+283 ALGSNAWTISP

-311 IGRTSPRHICHLSAP
+311 IGGANPRHMIHLTAP

-365 LRTKKDDP
+365 LRTRDGDP
-373 GRYWHKGR
+373 GRYWHKGE

-392 VVKGA
+392 AVKGA

-402 TLRYAA
+402 TLRYAG

-414 QDSAKDRAVAFATVG
+414 QDAARQRAVAFATVS

-434 NMQFA
+434 NSRFA
-439 MIAINLATDWASLR
+439 MIAINLSKDWASLR

-479 GFAPR
+479 GFTPR
-484 RPKHDG
+484 RPRHDG

-496 DGDFDWTGIL
+496 DGDYDWTGLL
-506 PVEDMPS
+506 PVEDMPH
-513 VYNPAEGWF
+513 VYNPPEGWF
-522 ASANQMNLPA
+522 ASANQMNLPTD
-532 GYPYRERII
+532 YPYRERVI
-541 SFNWSDPF
+541 SFNWSDPY
-549 RYDRVAEVLRRQP
+549 RYDRCAEVLRSQP
-562 KHRIED
+562 KHRIAD

-577 SLPARALLKLLPA
+577 SLPARALLKLLPTTLSA
-590 NPSSEAAPG
+590 EAAPAAAMLRRWDCG
-599 RPLCSG
+599 IDADS
-605 AGPRAEANSDAALL
+605 AAALL
-619 FEMDDHPS
+619 FEMVMVALSANFRDRVVP
-627 YQELDCRRPGGAGGS
+627 AAAK
-642 EDLIPSVNLS
+642 DLIPTVNLS
-652 EMLRILA
+652 EMLRILG
-659 APDKRLGDDPAASR
+659 APDKRLGDDPAAER
-673 DALIN
+673 DALID
-678 GALAAGWKKAIEI
+678 GALVAGWTKAVEL

-701 GDLHRVTIQH
+701 GNLHKVTIAH
-711 PLAANPAIA
+711 PLASSNAAIA

-740 RGFNARRGFNVS
+740 RGFNSRRGFNVS

-794 AGAMQP
+794 AGDMQP

-805 AAVDRHAVGRLVLAP
+805 AAIDRHAVERLVLAP
-820 AAD
+820 AKG

>member
-1 MGPGRHAGL
+1 
-10 GSGLVVSI
+10 
-18 LVEEVLLIQR
+18 LIQR

-34 SVALVAMP
+34 SAALVAMP
-42 GSLMAKPGIKGGKGA
+42 GSLFAKPRVKGGTQKIG
-57 ARTVNLSG
+57 LSG

-101 RLFQIDMDYRGDMGR
+101 RLFQIDMERRRDMGR
-116 MAEAFGLRRIAAD
+116 MAEAFGPRFIAAD
-129 RAARLF
+129 KAARLF

-147 LPAEVLD
+147 LPPEVLE
-154 CARGYV
+154 CAEGYV

-174 AGLPLEYGILGISP
+174 SLLPLEYGILGISP

-211 RRAQLQARG
+211 RRAQLHARG
-220 LLDAEQL
+220 LLEADQL

-238 VPKGLDVA
+238 VPAGLDTA
-246 AVSEADLGVLDPANR
+246 AVSEADLGLLDPANR
-261 PTGFDAVQ
+261 PGGFEPLQ
-269 EARFDP
+269 EAAWLDP
-275 EQRRSDRF
+275 EARREDRF
-283 ALGSNAWTVAA
+283 AQGSNAWTVSP
-294 SRSAT
+294 SRTAT

-311 IGRTSPRHICHLSAP
+311 IGRSSPRHMCHLSAP

-365 LRTKKDDP
+365 LRTKEGDP
-373 GRYWHKGR
+373 GRYWHKGE
-381 WKAFETFEDEI
+381 WKAFETFEEEI
-392 VVKGA
+392 LVKGA
-397 PPERV
+397 PAERV
-402 TLRYAA
+402 TLRYAN

-414 QDSAKDRAVAFATVG
+414 EDTARSRAVAFATVA

-434 NMQFA
+434 NARFA
-439 MIAINLATDWASLR
+439 MIAINLSTDWASLR
-453 QAFKLH
+453 KAFKLH

-496 DGDFDWTGIL
+496 DGDYDWTGIL
-506 PVEDMPS
+506 PVEDMPH

-522 ASANQMNLPA
+522 ASANQMNLPKD
-532 GYPYRERII
+532 YPYRERII
-541 SFNWSDPF
+541 SFSWSDPF
-549 RYDRVAEVLRRQP
+549 RYDRSAEVLRAQP

-577 SLPARALLKLLPA
+577 SLPARALVKMLPT
-590 NPSSEAAPG
+590 NPSAEAA
-599 RPLCSG
+599 G
-605 AGPRAEANSDAALL
+605 AAALLKRWDCGIEANSGAALL
-619 FEMDDHPS
+619 YEMVLPLLS
-627 YQELDCRRPGGAGGS
+627 TAVYERVVPAAAR
-642 EDLIPSVNLS
+642 DLVTSLNLA
-652 EMLRILA
+652 EMLRMLA
-659 APDKRLGDDPAASR
+659 EFDKRLGDDPAAAR
-673 DALIN
+673 DALVD
-678 GALAAGWKKAIEI
+678 GALAAGWRKAIEL
-691 GGADPAKWQW
+691 GGPDPASWQW
-701 GDLHRVTIQH
+701 GDLHRVNIEH
-711 PLAANPAIA
+711 PLAASNRAIA
-720 AAFPKIEGGRSG
+720 AAFPKIMGGRSG
-732 GDGTTPMA
+732 GDWNTPMA
-740 RGFNARRGFNVS
+740 RGFNARRNFDVS

-765 WDNSRFLLLPGQSA
+765 WDNSRFLLLPGQSG
-779 DPRSPRYRDFYPKWL
+779 DPRSPRYRDFYPLWL
-794 AGAMQP
+794 AGTMQP
-800 LWFSK
+800 LWYSK
-805 AAVDRHAVGRLVLAP
+805 AAVDRHAAARLVLEP
-820 AAD
+820 A

>member
-1 MGPGRHAGL
+1 M
-10 GSGLVVSI
+10 
-18 LVEEVLLIQR
+18 IQR

-42 GSLMAKPGIKGGKGA
+42 GSLLAQPKVKGA
-57 ARTVNLSG
+57 AQTVRLSG
-65 ARAPIEVVED
+65 ARAPVEVVED

-82 RAASKHD
+82 RAASLHD

-101 RLFQIDMDYRGDMGR
+101 RLFQIDMEHRRDMGR
-116 MAEAFGLRRIAAD
+116 MAEAFGPRFVAAD
-129 RAARLF
+129 KAARLF

-147 LPAEVLD
+147 LPPGVLE
-154 CARGYV
+154 CAQGYV
-160 AGVNARIDELAADP
+160 AGVNARIEELAADP
-174 AGLPLEYGILGISP
+174 AQLPLEYGILGISP
-188 LRWDVRDLVRGRGI
+188 LRWEIADLVRNRGI
-202 GMGDADDEV
+202 SMGDADDEV

-220 LLDAEQL
+220 LLDVDQL
-227 MAPLRPAWSFT
+227 MIPLRPAWSFT

-246 AVSEADLGVLDPANR
+246 AVSDADLGILDPANR
-261 PTGFDAVQ
+261 PMDFDPVQ
-269 EARFDP
+269 EASLDAEGRWG
-275 EQRRSDRF
+275 DRF
-283 ALGSNAWTVAA
+283 ALGSNAWTIAP

-311 IGRTSPRHICHLSAP
+311 IGRASPRHMCHLTAP

-373 GRYWHKGR
+373 GRYWHKGQ

-392 VVKGA
+392 AVKGA

-414 QDSAKDRAVAFATVG
+414 QDAARDRAVAFATVS

-434 NMQFA
+434 NQRFA
-439 MIAINLATDWASLR
+439 IIAINLSKDWASLR

-459 VSPTNFHYADIDG
+459 VSPTNLHYADIDG

-479 GFAPR
+479 GFTPR

-490 LFPAPG
+490 LLPAPG

-506 PVEDMPS
+506 PVEDMPH
-513 VYNPAEGWF
+513 VYNPREGWF
-522 ASANQMNLPA
+522 ASANQMNLPVD
-532 GYPYRERII
+532 YPYRERII
-541 SFNWSDPF
+541 SFSWSDPF
-549 RYDRVAEVLRRQP
+549 RYNRIAEVLRAQP

-590 NPSSEAAPG
+590 NVSAEAAP
-599 RPLCSG
+599 
-605 AGPRAEANSDAALL
+605 AAALL
-619 FEMDDHPS
+619 RRWDCGIEADSAAALLYEMVMPALSTDFYDRIMPAAA
-627 YQELDCRRPGGAGGS
+627 R
-642 EDLIPSVNLS
+642 DLIPSVNLS

-659 APDKRLGDDPAASR
+659 SPDKRLGDTPAAAR
-673 DALIN
+673 DAIVDR
-678 GALAAGWKKAIEI
+678 ALAAGWNKAVEV
-691 GGADPAKWQW
+691 GGPDPARWKW
-701 GDLHRVTIQH
+701 GDLHRVTIAH
-711 PLAANPAIA
+711 SLSSNPAIA
-720 AAFPKIEGGRSG
+720 SAFPKIDGGRSG

-740 RGFNARRGFNVS
+740 RGFNPRRGFNVT

-779 DPRSPRYRDFYPKWL
+779 DPRSPRYRDFYPYWL

-805 AAVDRHAVGRLVLAP
+805 TAVDRHAEGRLILTP
-820 AAD
+820 A

>member
-1 MGPGRHAGL
+1 
-10 GSGLVVSI
+10 
-18 LVEEVLLIQR
+18 LIQR

-34 SVALVAMP
+34 SAALVAMP
-42 GSLMAKPGIKGGKGA
+42 GSLFAKPRIKGETRKIA
-57 ARTVNLSG
+57 LAG

-75 ELGVPHV
+75 ALGVPHV

-101 RLFQIDMDYRGDMGR
+101 RLFQIDMERRRDTGR
-116 MAEAFGLRRIAAD
+116 MAESFGPRFVAAD

-147 LPAEVLD
+147 LPPEVLE
-154 CARGYV
+154 CAKGYV
-160 AGVNARIDELAADP
+160 AGVNARLDELAADP
-174 AGLPLEYGILGISP
+174 SLLPIEYGILGISP
-188 LRWDVRDLVRGRGI
+188 LRWDVRDLVRGRGV

-211 RRAQLQARG
+211 RRAQLHARG
-220 LLDAEQL
+220 LLEADQL

-238 VPKGLDVA
+238 VPDGLDTA
-246 AVSEADLGVLDPANR
+246 AVSEADLGLLDPANR
-261 PTGFDAVQ
+261 PGGFEPLQ
-269 EARFDP
+269 EAAWLDP
-275 EQRRSDRF
+275 EARREERF
-283 ALGSNAWTVAA
+283 AQGSNAWTISP
-294 SRSAT
+294 SRTAT

-311 IGRTSPRHICHLSAP
+311 IGRSSPRHMCHLSAP

-365 LRTKKDDP
+365 LRTKEGDP
-373 GRYWHKGR
+373 GRYWHKGE
-381 WKAFETFEDEI
+381 WKAFETFEEEI
-392 VVKGA
+392 LVKGA
-397 PPERV
+397 PAERV
-402 TLRYAA
+402 TLRYAG

-414 QDSAKDRAVAFATVG
+414 EDAARDRAVAFSTVS

-434 NMQFA
+434 NMRFA
-439 MIAINLATDWASLR
+439 IIAINLSTDWASLR

-479 GFAPR
+479 GFTPR

-496 DGDFDWTGIL
+496 DGDYDWTGIL
-506 PVEDMPS
+506 AVEDMPH

-522 ASANQMNLPA
+522 ASANQMNLPKD
-532 GYPYRERII
+532 YPYRERII
-541 SFNWSDPF
+541 SFSWSDPF
-549 RYDRVAEVLRRQP
+549 RYDRCAEVLRAQP

-577 SLPARALLKLLPA
+577 SLPARALVKMLPA
-590 NPSSEAAPG
+590 APSAEAAEAAAMLKRWDCG
-599 RPLCSG
+599 I
-605 AGPRAEANSDAALL
+605 EANSGAALL
-619 FEMDDHPS
+619 YEMVLPLLS
-627 YQELDCRRPGGAGGS
+627 AAVYERVVPAAAR
-642 EDLIPSVNLS
+642 DLVTSLNLA

-659 APDKRLGDDPAASR
+659 ELDERLGDDPAAAR
-673 DALIN
+673 DALVDV
-678 GALAAGWKKAIEI
+678 ALVAGWRKAVEL
-691 GGADPAKWQW
+691 GGPDPASWQW
-701 GDLHRVTIQH
+701 GDLHRVTIEH
-711 PLAANPAIA
+711 PLAASNRAIA
-720 AAFPKIEGGRSG
+720 AAFPKIMGGRSG
-732 GDGTTPMA
+732 GDWNTPMA
-740 RGFNARRGFNVS
+740 RGFNARRGFDVS

-779 DPRSPRYRDFYPKWL
+779 DPRSPHYRDFYPLWL
-794 AGAMQP
+794 AGTMQP
-800 LWFSK
+800 LWYSR
-805 AAVDRHAVGRLVLAP
+805 AAVDRHAAARTVLIP
-820 AAD
+820 A

>member
-1 MGPGRHAGL
+1 M
-10 GSGLVVSI
+10 
-18 LVEEVLLIQR
+18 IQR

-34 SVALVAMP
+34 SVALIAMP
-42 GSLMAKPGIKGGKGA
+42 GSLAAKSRIHAGKGA
-57 ARTVNLSG
+57 ARAVRLPG

-82 RAASKHD
+82 RAASLHD

-101 RLFQIDMDYRGDMGR
+101 RLFQIDMEHRRDMGR
-116 MAEAFGLRRIAAD
+116 MAEAFGARFVAAD
-129 RAARLF
+129 KAARLF

-147 LPAEVLD
+147 LPPDVLE

-174 AGLPLEYGILGISP
+174 AQLPLEYGILGISP
-188 LRWDVRDLVRGRGI
+188 LRWDVRDLVRDRGI
-202 GMGDADDEV
+202 SMGDADDEL

-227 MAPLRPAWSFT
+227 MSPLRPAWAFT
-238 VPKGLDVA
+238 VPEGLDTA
-246 AVSEADLGVLDPANR
+246 ALSNADLGLLDPASR
-261 PTGFDAVQ
+261 PGGFEPLQ

-275 EQRRSDRF
+275 ETRWGDRF
-283 ALGSNAWTVAA
+283 ALGSNAWTIAA

-311 IGRTSPRHICHLSAP
+311 IGRASPRHMVHLTAP

-365 LRTKKDDP
+365 LRTKEGDP
-373 GRYWHKGR
+373 GRYWHKGE
-381 WKAFETFEDEI
+381 WKAFEAHDDEI
-392 VVKGA
+392 LVKDA
-397 PPERV
+397 SPERV
-402 TLRYAA
+402 TLRYAD

-414 QDSAKDRAVAFATVG
+414 EDAARNRAVAFATVS

-434 NMQFA
+434 NARFA
-439 MIAINLATDWASLR
+439 MIAINLSKDWASLR
-453 QAFKLH
+453 KAFKLH

-479 GFAPR
+479 GFVPR

-506 PVEDMPS
+506 PVEEMPH

-522 ASANQMNLPA
+522 ASANQMNIPA
-532 GYPYRERII
+532 DYPYRERII
-541 SFNWSDPF
+541 SFSWSDPF
-549 RYDRVAEVLRRQP
+549 RYDRIAEVLRVQP
-562 KHRIED
+562 KHRIAD

-577 SLPARALLKLLPA
+577 SLPARALVKLMPA
-590 NPSSEAAPG
+590 TPSVDAAP
-599 RPLCSG
+599 
-605 AGPRAEANSDAALL
+605 AAALL
-619 FEMDDHPS
+619 RRWDCGIEADSAAALLYEMVMPA
-627 YQELDCRRPGGAGGS
+627 LS
-642 EDLIPSVNLS
+642 EAFYDRIMPAAARDLIPSVNLA

-659 APDKRLGDDPAASR
+659 SPDKRLGDDPIAAR
-673 DALIN
+673 DALVD
-678 GALAAGWKKAIEI
+678 GALAAGWKKAVEV
-691 GGADPAKWQW
+691 GGPDPAGWRW
-701 GDLHRVTIQH
+701 GDLHRVTIAH
-711 PLAANPAIA
+711 PMASANRAIA
-720 AAFPKIEGGRSG
+720 RAFPKIEGGRSG
-732 GDGTTPMA
+732 GDGQTPMA
-740 RGFNARRGFNVS
+740 RGFNPKRGFDVT

-794 AGAMQP
+794 AGEMQP

-805 AAVDRHAVGRLVLAP
+805 AAVDRHATARTILAP
-820 AAD
+820 AAGQPA

>member
-1 MGPGRHAGL
+1 
-10 GSGLVVSI
+10 
-18 LVEEVLLIQR
+18 LIQR

-34 SVALVAMP
+34 SAALVAMP
-42 GSLMAKPGIKGGKGA
+42 GSLFAKPRIKGGAQKIA
-57 ARTVNLSG
+57 LAG

-75 ELGVPHV
+75 ELGVPHI

-101 RLFQIDMDYRGDMGR
+101 RLFQIDMERRRDMGR
-116 MAEAFGLRRIAAD
+116 MAESFGPRFVAAD
-129 RAARLF
+129 KAARLF

-147 LPAEVLD
+147 IPPEVLE
-154 CARGYV
+154 CAKGYV

-174 AGLPLEYGILGISP
+174 SLLPLEYGILGISP

-211 RRAQLQARG
+211 RRAQLHARG
-220 LLDAEQL
+220 LLEADQL

-238 VPKGLDVA
+238 VPAGLDTA
-246 AVSEADLGVLDPANR
+246 AVSEADLGLLDPANR
-261 PTGFDAVQ
+261 PGGFEPLQ
-269 EARFDP
+269 EAAWLDP
-275 EQRRSDRF
+275 EARRLDRF
-283 ALGSNAWTVAA
+283 AQGSNAWTVSP
-294 SRSAT
+294 SRTAT

-311 IGRTSPRHICHLSAP
+311 IGRSSPRHMCHLSAP
-326 GLDVIGAG
+326 GIDVIGAG

-365 LRTKKDDP
+365 LRTKDGDP
-373 GRYWHKGR
+373 GRYWHKGE
-381 WKAFETFEDEI
+381 WKAFESFEEEI
-392 VVKGA
+392 LVKGA
-397 PPERV
+397 PAERV
-402 TLRYAA
+402 TLRFAN

-414 QDSAKDRAVAFATVG
+414 EDATRSRAVAFATVA

-434 NMQFA
+434 NARFA
-439 MIAINLATDWASLR
+439 MIAINLSTDWTSLR

-496 DGDFDWTGIL
+496 DGDYDWTGIL
-506 PVEDMPS
+506 PVEDMPH

-522 ASANQMNLPA
+522 ASANQMNLPKD
-532 GYPYRERII
+532 YPYRERII
-541 SFNWSDPF
+541 SFSWSDPF
-549 RYDRVAEVLRRQP
+549 RYDRCAEVLRAQP

-577 SLPARALLKLLPA
+577 SLPARALVKLLPA
-590 NPSSEAAPG
+590 SPSAEAAEAAALLKRWDCG
-599 RPLCSG
+599 I
-605 AGPRAEANSDAALL
+605 EANSGAALL
-619 FEMDDHPS
+619 YEMVLPLLS
-627 YQELDCRRPGGAGGS
+627 TAVYERVVPAAAR
-642 EDLIPSVNLS
+642 DLVTSLNLA
-652 EMLRILA
+652 EMLRMLA
-659 APDKRLGDDPAASR
+659 ELDERLGDDPAAAR
-673 DALIN
+673 DALVD
-678 GALAAGWKKAIEI
+678 GALVAGWRKAVEL
-691 GGADPAKWQW
+691 GGPDPASWQW
-701 GDLHRVTIQH
+701 GDLHRVTIEH
-711 PLAANPAIA
+711 PLAASNRAIA
-720 AAFPKIEGGRSG
+720 AAFPKIAGGRSG
-732 GDGTTPMA
+732 GDWNTPMA
-740 RGFNARRGFNVS
+740 RGYNPRRNFDVS

-779 DPRSPRYRDFYPKWL
+779 DPRSPRYRDFYPPWL
-794 AGAMQP
+794 AGTMQP
-800 LWFSK
+800 LWYSK
-805 AAVDRHAVGRLVLAP
+805 AAVDRHAAARTILTP
-820 AAD
+820 A

>member
-1 MGPGRHAGL
+1 M
-10 GSGLVVSI
+10 
-18 LVEEVLLIQR
+18 IQR

-34 SVALVAMP
+34 SVAFAAMP
-42 GSLMAKPGIKGGKGA
+42 GEILAKP
-57 ARTVNLSG
+57 RTRRSVSAVSLPG
-65 ARAPIEVVED
+65 ARAPIEIVED

-82 RAASKHD
+82 RAASAHD

-101 RLFQIDMDYRGDMGR
+101 RLFQIDMEHRRDAGR
-116 MAEAFGLRRIAAD
+116 MAEAFGPRFVAAD
-129 RAARLF
+129 KAARLF
-135 LYRGDIDAELAA
+135 TYRGDIDAELAG
-147 LPAEVLD
+147 LPPAVLD

-160 AGVNARIDELAADP
+160 AGVNARIDELVADP
-174 AGLPLEYGILGISP
+174 AQMPLEYGILGIRP
-188 LRWDVRDLVRGRGI
+188 LRWDVRDLVRARGI

-220 LLDAEQL
+220 LLDVDQL

-238 VPKGLDVA
+238 IPEGLDPA
-246 AVSEADLGVLDPANR
+246 AVTDADLGILDPANR
-261 PTGFDAVQ
+261 PMDFDPVQ
-269 EARFDP
+269 EARLDP
-275 EQRRSDRF
+275 EQRWADRF
-283 ALGSNAWTVAA
+283 GLGSNAWTIAP

-311 IGRTSPRHICHLSAP
+311 IGHASPRHMVHLSAP

-365 LRTKKDDP
+365 LRTKKGDP
-373 GRYWHKGR
+373 GQYWHGGE

-392 VVKGA
+392 AVKGA

-402 TLRYAA
+402 TLRYAS

-414 QDSAKDRAVAFATVG
+414 RDTGRNRAVAFATVS

-434 NMQFA
+434 NTRFA
-439 MIAINLATDWASLR
+439 MIAINLSKDWASLR

-459 VSPTNFHYADIDG
+459 VSPTNFHYADVDG

-490 LFPAPG
+490 LLPVPG
-496 DGDFDWTGIL
+496 DGDFDWTGL
-506 PVEDMPS
+506 LAVEDMPH
-513 VYNPAEGWF
+513 VYNPREGWF

-532 GYPYRERII
+532 DYPWRERII
-541 SFNWSDPF
+541 SFGWSDPF
-549 RYDRVAEVLRRQP
+549 RYDRIAEILRAQP

-590 NPSSEAAPG
+590 TPSAEAAP
-599 RPLCSG
+599 
-605 AGPRAEANSDAALL
+605 AAALL
-619 FEMDDHPS
+619 RRWDCGIEADSAAALLYEMVMPALSAAFYDRVVPAAA
-627 YQELDCRRPGGAGGS
+627 R
-642 EDLIPSVNLS
+642 DLVSTVNLS

-659 APDKRLGDDPAASR
+659 SPDRRLGDDPAAGR
-673 DALIN
+673 DALID
-678 GALAAGWKKAIEI
+678 GALVAGWNKAVEL
-691 GGADPAKWQW
+691 GGPDPAGWRW
-701 GDLHRVTIQH
+701 GDLHRVTITH
-711 PLAANPAIA
+711 SLSSNPAIA
-720 AAFPKIEGGRSG
+720 AAFPRIDGGRSG
-732 GDGTTPMA
+732 GDWNTPMA
-740 RGFNARRGFNVS
+740 RGFNAKRGFQVS

-779 DPRSPRYRDFYPKWL
+779 NPRSRHYRDFYPQWL

-805 AAVDRHAVGRLVLAP
+805 AAVDRHAAGRTIVTP
-820 AAD
+820 VADRP